1 MPTVRIPSQMR
12 NLVDGQRKLE
22 VKGSTIRAILDEI
35 DAKHPG
41 VKNRV
46 LDEKGEPSAFVGMYI
61 GAEDIRFLGG
71 LDAEVP
77 DGAEVSIVPAAAG
90 G

>member
-1 MPTVRIPSQMR
+1 LPTVRIPSQLR
-12 NLVDGQRKLE
+12 NLVDGQRKME
-22 VKGSTIRAILDEI
+22 VASSTIRAILDEL

-41 VKNRV
+41 IKNRV
-46 LDEKGEPSAFVGMYI
+46 LDENGEPSAFVGVYI
-61 GAEDIRFLGG
+61 GGEDIRFLGG

-77 DGAEVSIVPAAAG
+77 EGAEVSIVPAAAG

>member
-1 MPTVRIPSQMR
+1 MR

-22 VKGSTIRAILDEI
+22 VSGSTIRAILDEI

-41 VKNRV
+41 VKQRV
-46 LDEKGEPSAFVGMYI
+46 LDEKGEPSAFVGVYI
-61 GAEDIRFLGG
+61 GGEDIRFLGG

-77 DGAEVSIVPAAAG
+77 RRS
-90 G
+90 

>member
-61 GAEDIRFLGG
+61 GGEDIRFLGG

>member
-1 MPTVRIPSQMR
+1 MPTIRIPSQLR
-12 NLVDGQRKLE
+12 SLVDGQRKME
-22 VKGSTIRAILDEI
+22 VTGSTIRAILDEL

-41 VKNRV
+41 IKNRV
-46 LDEKGEPSAFVGMYI
+46 LDEKGEPSAFVGVYI
-61 GAEDIRFLGG
+61 DGEDIRFLGG

-77 DGAEVSIVPAAAG
+77 EGAEVSIVPAAAG

>member
-1 MPTVRIPSQMR
+1 MR
-12 NLVDGQRKLE
+12 NLVDGERKLE
-22 VKGSTIRAILDEI
+22 VTGSTIRSILDEI

-41 VKNRV
+41 IKSRV
-46 LDEKGEPSAFVGMYI
+46 LDEKGEPSAFVGVYI
-61 GAEDIRFLGG
+61 GGEDIRFLGG

-77 DGAEVSIVPAAAG
+77 EGAEVSIVPAAAG

>member
-1 MPTVRIPSQMR
+1 MATVRIPSQLR
-12 NLVDGQRKLE
+12 NLVDGERKLQ
-22 VKGSTIRAILDEI
+22 VAGGTIRAILDEM

-41 VKNRV
+41 IKNRV
-46 LDEKGEPSAFVGMYI
+46 LDEKGEPSTFVGVYV
-61 GAEDIRFLGG
+61 GGEDIRFLGG

-77 DGAEVSIVPAAAG
+77 ADAEVSIVPAAAG